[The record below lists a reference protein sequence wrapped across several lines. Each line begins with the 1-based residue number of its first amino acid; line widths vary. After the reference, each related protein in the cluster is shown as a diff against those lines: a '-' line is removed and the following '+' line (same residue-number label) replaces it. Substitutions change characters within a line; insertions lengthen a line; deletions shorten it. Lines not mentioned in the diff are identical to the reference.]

1 MLATRF
7 IPAIARSPA
16 NHEASGVH
24 LTRTV
29 ARMAVNPPDG
39 RLEVGDCCLP
49 HNQSI
54 ANTNAVTQVLSRL

>member
-1 MLATRF
+1 MFVLRC
-7 IPAIARSPA
+7 IPATTRSPA

-24 LTRTV
+24 LIRTV

-49 HNQSI
+49 HNQPI